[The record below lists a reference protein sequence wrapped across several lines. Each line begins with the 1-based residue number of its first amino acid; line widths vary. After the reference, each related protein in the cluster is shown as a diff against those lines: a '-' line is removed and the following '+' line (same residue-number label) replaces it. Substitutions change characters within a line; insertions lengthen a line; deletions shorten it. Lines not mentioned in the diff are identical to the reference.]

1 MQVAFEWGYF
11 DLEGLGLL
19 DKYPQG
25 LWDAICGWSNVYRG
39 DFGAFW
45 FWFSAPLSGVVLC
58 DKDSCVNLLFH
69 HFAKLLLL
77 LLLHH
82 RITPNFTTAAFIHSI

>member
-1 MQVAFEWGYF
+1 MLFADGQMFAKVILARFGF
-11 DLEGLGLL
+11 GFRRL
-19 DKYPQG
+19 YP
-25 LWDAICGWSNVYRG
+25 
-39 DFGAFW
+39 
-45 FWFSAPLSGVVLC
+45 VLC

-77 LLLHH
+77 HH